1 MRTELKVNLT
11 MVGGTAAWAER
22 GARSAVDALEHRLC
36 LRGSAGARG
45 LGFRG
50 GFSRLRRCRPRAH
63 SPPSVA
69 CDVCEVLRSTTISE
83 GAAPEVLM
91 ESSADQLSDPDCSR
105 ARCDRPY
112 VRVPVSYQCVREG
125 APGRG
130 AKPLGDRAIEP
141 LIAHLSRAYACD
153 RADTLSAVHRSMP
166 DAGVPDASI

>member
-1 MRTELKVNLT
+1 
-11 MVGGTAAWAER
+11 
-22 GARSAVDALEHRLC
+22 LEHHLC
-36 LRGSAGARG
+36 LRDSAGARG

-91 ESSADQLSDPDCSR
+91 ESSADQLSNPDCSR

-125 APGRG
+125 ACGSG
-130 AKPLGDRAIEP
+130 GKPLGDRAIEP
-141 LIAHLSRAYACD
+141 LTAHVSLAYARD
-153 RADTLSAVHRSMP
+153 RADTLCLVHRSTP
-166 DAGVPDASI
+166 DAVVTEASI